1 MRAWCLFPSF
11 DRYLPCRYLP
21 FWGGSRKA
29 AEIAPA
35 VPAAEDIVKEAK
47 MGQLTGKVAIVTGA
61 SRGIGAAAA
70 LALGKAG
77 VTVVLAARDG
87 RMAGDVA
94 QSVAA
99 AGGTAIARSIDVSD
113 YSSVAALVAETHGL
127 YGRLDILVNNAG
139 VIEPIA
145 SVADSDPAVWARNI
159 EINLTGAYNPIRAV
173 LPGMIAVGGG
183 TIVNVSS
190 GAAIR
195 PLEGWSAYCAGKA
208 GLAMLT
214 RSVILENPANGIRV
228 FGFQPG
234 TTDTDMQV
242 LIRASGINQVS
253 QIPRE
258 NLTPVAHPAAA
269 IVYLCTSAADDLNG
283 QEFSLRDDA
292 FRARL
297 NLGAAA

>member
-1 MRAWCLFPSF
+1 MSNLA
-11 DRYLPCRYLP
+11 
-21 FWGGSRKA
+21 
-29 AEIAPA
+29 
-35 VPAAEDIVKEAK
+35 
-47 MGQLTGKVAIVTGA
+47 GKVIIVTGA

-77 VTVVLAARDG
+77 ATLMLTARDG
-87 RMAGDVA
+87 KLAGDVA
-94 QSVAA
+94 QAVVE
-99 AGGTAIARSIDVSD
+99 AGGRATARSCDVSD
-113 YSSVAALVAETHGL
+113 YAAAEALVTETVGR
-127 YGRLDILVNNAG
+127 YGRVDALVNNAG

-145 SVADSDPAVWARNI
+145 RIEDSDPAAWARNI
-159 EINLTGAYNPIRAV
+159 EINLIGAYNAVRAV
-173 LPGMIAVGGG
+173 LPGMIAQGGG

-195 PLEGWSAYCAGKA
+195 PLEGWSAYCTGKA
-208 GLAMLT
+208 GMHMMTRAIHLELA
-214 RSVILENPANGIRV
+214 EKGIRV

-242 LIRASGINQVS
+242 LIRASGINQIS
-253 QIPRE
+253 QIPRG

-269 IVYLCTSAADDLNG
+269 IVYLCTPAADDLNG

-297 NLGAAA
+297 NLETV

>member
-1 MRAWCLFPSF
+1 MASL
-11 DRYLPCRYLP
+11 
-21 FWGGSRKA
+21 A
-29 AEIAPA
+29 
-35 VPAAEDIVKEAK
+35 
-47 MGQLTGKVAIVTGA
+47 GKVIIVPGA

-70 LALGKAG
+70 IALAREGA
-77 VTVVLAARDG
+77 TVMLTARDG
-87 RMAGDVA
+87 KRAADVA
-94 QSVAA
+94 RGIIAS
-99 AGGTAIARSIDVSD
+99 GGRADAIACDVSD
-113 YSSVAALVAETHGL
+113 YTAVEALVRGTE
-127 YGRLDILVNNAG
+127 GRFGKIDALINNAG

-145 SVADSDPAVWARNI
+145 TIAESDPAAWARNI
-159 EINLTGAYNPIRAV
+159 EINLIGAYNPIRAL
-173 LPGMIAVGGG
+173 LPRMIEAGGG

-214 RSVILENPANGIRV
+214 RAIVLENPTIKV

-242 LIRASGINQVS
+242 LIRASGINMVS
-253 QIPRE
+253 KIPRE

-269 IVYLCTSAADDLNG
+269 IVYLCTQAADDLSG
-283 QEFSLRDDA
+283 QEFSLRDEP

-297 NLGAAA
+297 KLEG